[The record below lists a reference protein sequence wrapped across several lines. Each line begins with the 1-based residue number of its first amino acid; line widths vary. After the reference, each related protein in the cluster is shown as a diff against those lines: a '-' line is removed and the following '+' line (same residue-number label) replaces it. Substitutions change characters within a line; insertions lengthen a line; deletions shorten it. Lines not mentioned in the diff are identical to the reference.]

1 MPLRTHLLA
10 FGNRVIENTLLAL
23 LLFVLCVQETVHTAN
38 QIGDE
43 DGAAN
48 ASKRPAW
55 VDDDDSHVSVSL
67 ASETRIRKL
76 RKTEE
81 EDVVTG
87 AEYTEKLRERF
98 TTTYSAHQAWAEA
111 READDEDGIQ
121 QWAGEF
127 WVTAKYIFP
136 WFALRI

>member
-1 MPLRTHLLA
+1 MR
-10 FGNRVIENTLLAL
+10 NTLLISSCL
-23 LLFVLCVQETVHTAN
+23 LLCVQDAAHAAN
-38 QIGDE
+38 QIKDE
-43 DGAAN
+43 DGAAS

-67 ASETRIRKL
+67 VSETRTRKL

-121 QWAGEF
+121 QWAGECRGAAF
-127 WVTAKYIFP
+127 VC
-136 WFALRI
+136 ALDPHYV